1 MSHPIVPIEFSQ
13 ARPCNKK
20 NRKDLLLKVRLGNL
34 ESSLF
39 QALNQAM
46 MVAVKIALKPF
57 YWDGQGFWI

>member
-46 MVAVKIALKPF
+46 MERILDRVLH
-57 YWDGQGFWI
+57 